1 MAETAHG
8 VQAEPSE
15 QGSSAKCPTS
25 PRLALPAP
33 PPPITSGERGP
44 DETGEE
50 AATQINVNGASVSLF
65 DKMGPTIV
73 NSDGTLSRIV
83 GWPEMTPDERKRT
96 LRVLGKRNQIRL
108 EAKKEE
114 LGIKNHE
121 DQTERLDNH
130 EK

>member
-1 MAETAHG
+1 MSMSNNAAQENAAETATTTK
-8 VQAEPSE
+8 S
-15 QGSSAKCPTS
+15 PTS
-25 PRLALPAP
+25 TTRLALPAP
-33 PPPITSGERGP
+33 PTASGV
-44 DETGEE
+44 DDT
-50 AATQINVNGASVSLF
+50 TKIDVNGASVSLF

-114 LGIKNHE
+114 LGIKDRGNS
-121 DQTERLDNH
+121 EREEANQ
-130 EK
+130 

>member
-1 MAETAHG
+1 MSTSTNAAQEAPAET
-8 VQAEPSE
+8 STTK
-15 QGSSAKCPTS
+15 SPTS
-25 PRLALPAP
+25 TRLALPAP
-33 PPPITSGERGP
+33 P
-44 DETGEE
+44 
-50 AATQINVNGASVSLF
+50 AAGDDTTKIDVNGASVSLF

-114 LGIKNHE
+114 LGIKDVGEADKKE
-121 DQTERLDNH
+121 DNQ
-130 EK
+130 